1 MLRSEL
7 KAGIDYAFREKRV
20 SGYPLARIK
29 LIAHVRGNRWKAKW
43 INTHPG
49 LVDYVTTAQI
59 IAPWSEQKGF
69 LREEK
74 ELAELRAYNLEY
86 GYDGNFPICEALQQ
100 VFESVQDEL
109 SYDHGVLRTTLAPLN
124 RLRARSGLSEY
135 ALRSPAFQSRDGSLR
150 LPQDQAEELA
160 RSFCRTEPAPILIS
174 IETTE
179 RNWSVDVARPGNEY
193 LVPLLNQYRAS
204 WAIIRQ
210 WCGSDAA
217 VAERDKR
224 IELLER
230 LVWDAIYTLQKA
242 GSESE
247 AARLRRAID
256 RH

>member
-1 MLRSEL
+1 
-7 KAGIDYAFREKRV
+7 
-20 SGYPLARIK
+20 
-29 LIAHVRGNRWKAKW
+29 
-43 INTHPG
+43 
-49 LVDYVTTAQI
+49 
-59 IAPWSEQKGF
+59 
-69 LREEK
+69 
-74 ELAELRAYNLEY
+74 
-86 GYDGNFPICEALQQ
+86 
-100 VFESVQDEL
+100 
-109 SYDHGVLRTTLAPLN
+109 
-124 RLRARSGLSEY
+124 
-135 ALRSPAFQSRDGSLR
+135 
-150 LPQDQAEELA
+150 
-160 RSFCRTEPAPILIS
+160 LIS